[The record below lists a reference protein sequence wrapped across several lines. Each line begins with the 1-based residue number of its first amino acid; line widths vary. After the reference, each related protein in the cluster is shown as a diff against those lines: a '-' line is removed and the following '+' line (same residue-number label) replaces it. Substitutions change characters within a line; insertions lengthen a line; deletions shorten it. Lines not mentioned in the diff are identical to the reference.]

1 VLWEAQEQEPK
12 PHLKEEVEEQS
23 ESLYLTLAIVD
34 KLSGAGGAT
43 ISNQPVLAL
52 EEAQTVMYQ
61 KEI

>member
-1 VLWEAQEQEPK
+1 M
-12 PHLKEEVEEQS
+12 EEQS
-23 ESLYLTLAIVD
+23 ESMYLTLAIVD

-52 EEAQTVMYQ
+52 EEAQTMMYQ